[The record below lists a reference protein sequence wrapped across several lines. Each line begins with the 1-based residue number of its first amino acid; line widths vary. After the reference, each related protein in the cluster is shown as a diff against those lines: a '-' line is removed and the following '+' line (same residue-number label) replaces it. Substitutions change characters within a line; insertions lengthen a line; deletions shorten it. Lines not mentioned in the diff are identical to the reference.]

1 MRLSAVGMPN
11 PRSVPKTQ
19 IGTPIGFAVLWQ
31 TKREIRETCKKKR
44 LPVNWW
50 PKSERPTLELKG
62 MGFRRRSLGR
72 KRGTGRIGLTGVSE
86 GYRKHVGNFAAQFQ
100 ESFFQLPIDLL
111 APTSPSNQQQTII
124 VAWVFVFPKTAVFG
138 LACRLGC

>member
-1 MRLSAVGMPN
+1 MPN

-19 IGTPIGFAVLWQ
+19 IGEETGDGPDRLDGGIG
-31 TKREIRETCKKKR
+31 R
-44 LPVNWW
+44 
-50 PKSERPTLELKG
+50 
-62 MGFRRRSLGR
+62 
-72 KRGTGRIGLTGVSE
+72 VSE

-124 VAWVFVFPKTAVFG
+124 VAWIFVFSQDCRFWVG
-138 LACRLGC
+138 LPARVLKGSADLTGLTGVLDGIDGGT

>member
-1 MRLSAVGMPN
+1 MPN

-19 IGTPIGFAVLWQ
+19 IGEETGDGPDRLDGGIG
-31 TKREIRETCKKKR
+31 R
-44 LPVNWW
+44 
-50 PKSERPTLELKG
+50 
-62 MGFRRRSLGR
+62 
-72 KRGTGRIGLTGVSE
+72 VSE

-111 APTSPSNQQQTII
+111 APTSPSNQQQTVI
-124 VAWVFVFPKTAVFG
+124 VAWIFVFPKTAVFG